1 VIARPGGHL
10 RLVPAVAEPKP
21 QRTFCGHCGAEPAS
35 DIHGR
40 VCDSCGLGV
49 LLTAN
54 ADVAP
59 GVDDPF
65 LIVDG
70 SLCVCAVSR
79 VAEDLLGVEE
89 TAAVNHHLS
98 EFLVPADAE
107 AAGADNLMD
116 LVINAASDT
125 SEARVAVVR
134 PPDEFGIRFRVQVGA
149 CGPPRAALLV
159 LADGWD

>member
-1 VIARPGGHL
+1 VSAHL
-10 RLVPAVAEPKP
+10 RLVPSVAEPQP
-21 QRTFCGHCGAEPAS
+21 QKTFCGHCGAEPET

-40 VCDSCGLGV
+40 VCESCGLGV
-49 LLTAN
+49 LLTAD
-54 ADVAP
+54 AETAP
-59 GVDDPF
+59 GADDPF
-65 LIVDG
+65 MIVDG

-79 VAEDLLGVEE
+79 LAEELLGADE
-89 TAAVNHHLS
+89 TEAVNRHLS

-107 AAGADNLMD
+107 AASAENLMD

-159 LADGWD
+159 LSDGWD

>member
-1 VIARPGGHL
+1 VNTHL

-21 QRTFCGHCGAEPAS
+21 QTTFCGHCGAEPDGDAF
-35 DIHGR
+35 GR
-40 VCDSCGLGV
+40 VCESCGLGV
-49 LLTAN
+49 LLSAN

-59 GVDDPF
+59 GPSAPF
-65 LIVDG
+65 MIVDG

-79 VAEDLLGVEE
+79 VAEELLGTEE
-89 TAAVNHHLS
+89 TDAVNRHLS

-107 AAGADNLMD
+107 AAGGDNLMD

-159 LADGWD
+159 LSDGWD

>member
-1 VIARPGGHL
+1 MSPHL
-10 RLVPAVAEPKP
+10 RLVPAVAEPRP
-21 QRTFCGHCGAEPAS
+21 QKTFCGHCGEEPSS

-40 VCDSCGLGV
+40 VCESCGLGV
-49 LLTAN
+49 LLSAN
-54 ADVAP
+54 ADAAP
-59 GVDDPF
+59 GPNDPF
-65 LIVDG
+65 MIVDG

-79 VAEDLLGVEE
+79 VAEELLGTDE
-89 TAAVNHHLS
+89 TEAVNRHLS

-107 AAGADNLMD
+107 ASGPENLMD

-125 SEARVAVVR
+125 AEAHVPVVR

-159 LADGWD
+159 LSDGWD

>member
-1 VIARPGGHL
+1 MSPHL
-10 RLVPAVAEPKP
+10 RLVPAVAEPRP
-21 QRTFCGHCGAEPAS
+21 QKTFCGHCGEEPSS

-40 VCDSCGLGV
+40 VCESCGLGV
-49 LLTAN
+49 LLTTN
-54 ADVAP
+54 ADAAP
-59 GVDDPF
+59 GPNDPF
-65 LIVDG
+65 MIVDG

-79 VAEDLLGVEE
+79 VAEELLGTDE
-89 TAAVNHHLS
+89 TEAVNRHLS

-116 LVINAASDT
+116 LVINAASDR
-125 SEARVAVVR
+125 SDPHVAVVR

-159 LADGWD
+159 LSDGWD

>member
-1 VIARPGGHL
+1 MIARANGHL

-21 QRTFCGHCGAEPAS
+21 QTTFCGHCGAEPES
-35 DIHGR
+35 DAYGR
-40 VCDSCGLGV
+40 VCESCGLGV

-54 ADVAP
+54 ADAAP
-59 GVDDPF
+59 KPTDPF
-65 LIVDG
+65 MIVDG

-79 VAEDLLGVEE
+79 VAEELLGVDE
-89 TAAVNHHLS
+89 TLAVNRHLS

-107 AAGADNLMD
+107 AAGSDNLMD
-116 LVINAASDT
+116 LVINAASDGT
-125 SEARVAVVR
+125 DTRMAVVR

-159 LADGWD
+159 LSDGWG